1 MTNSS
6 VTGPSG
12 RRPDDWTV
20 RGIGGDEFPE
30 VARVVGEA
38 LLSPVDVESRVERLR
53 PIIGESGLDRILVAV
68 DGDEV
73 VGAVNSFDF
82 EMAMPGGPRQVA
94 GVTGVGVWPTY
105 RRRGVLSAL
114 MRRQL
119 ADLRGAGESVAALWA
134 SEGGIYGRFGYGA
147 ASMEAELSIASPH
160 AALRADAP
168 RDPEL
173 TVRLTDPGRVRDELE
188 ALFRQ
193 EAATRIGRFQRSEA
207 WWDRVLRDER
217 DERGDHGPLR
227 AALVD
232 GPGGPQGYALYRVRA
247 DWGHTG
253 PRSELRVQEMVSTTP
268 AARVALYEH
277 VLSRDL
283 VAKVVFGSAAVDDP
297 LWALAAD
304 RQRIGAVPGTAL
316 WIRLVDVRAALSERG
331 YAAPVETV
339 VELTDRHAPW
349 NAGRWRLKADRDAAR
364 AEATESGP
372 DLSMDVS
379 HLGAAYLGQN
389 TLAAQLAAGV
399 ITEHTPGAAERFDAA
414 LRVPHAPLCAVIF

>member
-1 MTNSS
+1 MTNNP
-6 VTGPSG
+6 VTGPRQS
-12 RRPDDWTV
+12 PAEWTV
-20 RGIGGDEFPE
+20 RGIGRDEFPE

-38 LLSPVDVESRVERLR
+38 LLAPTDVETRVERLL
-53 PIIGESGLDRILVAV
+53 PITGGSGLARILVAV

-94 GVTGVGVWPTY
+94 GVTGVGVWPTH

-119 ADLRGAGESVAALWA
+119 ADLHAAGESVAALWA

-147 ASMEAELSIASPH
+147 ASMEAELSVASPY

-173 TVRLTDPGRVRDELE
+173 TVRLSDPGSVRAEME
-188 ALFRQ
+188 ALFHQ

-207 WWDRVLRDER
+207 WWDRVLRDESS
-217 DERGDHGPLR
+217 ERGGQGPLR
-227 AALVD
+227 AVVVS
-232 GPGGPQGYALYRVRA
+232 GPGGPQGYALYRARGE
-247 DWGHTG
+247 WGAAG
-253 PRSELRVQEMVSTTP
+253 PLGELRVQEMVSTTP

-277 VLSRDL
+277 VFSRDL
-283 VAKVVFGSAAVDDP
+283 VARIVLNSTAMDDP
-297 LWALAAD
+297 LWTLAAD

-316 WIRLVDVRAALSERG
+316 WVRLVDVRAALAERA
-331 YAAPVETV
+331 YAAPVEAV
-339 VELTDRHAPW
+339 VEVTDRHAPW
-349 NAGRWRLKADRDAAR
+349 NAGRWSLKADRDGAR

-372 DLSMDVS
+372 DLSLDVS
-379 HLGAAYLGQN
+379 QLGAAYLGQN
-389 TLAAQLAAGV
+389 TLSAQLAAGV
-399 ITEHTPGAAERFDAA
+399 LTEHTPGAAERLDAA